1 MHNYKKKFGQ
11 HFLYDKNIIQKIIL
25 KLQPKHHDYFIEIG
39 PGEGALTNPLI
50 GKTSK
55 ITLIE
60 KDKDLIKLLKNQ
72 YEKHKSIQI
81 IHNDI
86 LKCNLNDY
94 VCKNTRI
101 IGNLPYNISTEIIF
115 KILSISSYVKDIHFM
130 LQKEVVD
137 RMIADPGSKTYG
149 RLSVMTQVYFEV
161 KKLFDISPNVFIP
174 KPKVISSYVKMIP
187 KVSCFKDAENENN
200 FKKLV
205 TTVFTA
211 RRKMIKTSLKGFIDV
226 GILEN
231 LRINP
236 NSRPEDLKIKDYLDI
251 AEYV

>member
-11 HFLYDKNIIQKIIL
+11 HFLNDKNIIQKIIL

-94 VCKNTRI
+94 VCKNPSGKGAFREM
-101 IGNLPYNISTEIIF
+101 TEL
-115 KILSISSYVKDIHFM
+115 ILCVKGTPSAPF
-130 LQKEVVD
+130 L
-137 RMIADPGSKTYG
+137 
-149 RLSVMTQVYFEV
+149 
-161 KKLFDISPNVFIP
+161 
-174 KPKVISSYVKMIP
+174 
-187 KVSCFKDAENENN
+187 
-200 FKKLV
+200 
-205 TTVFTA
+205 
-211 RRKMIKTSLKGFIDV
+211 
-226 GILEN
+226 
-231 LRINP
+231 LRF
-236 NSRPEDLKIKDYLDI
+236 
-251 AEYV
+251 

>member
-50 GKTSK
+50 EKTSK

-86 LKCNLNDY
+86 LKCDLNDY

-101 IGNLPYNISTEIIF
+101 IGNLPSVSYTHLTLPT
-115 KILSISSYVKDIHFM
+115 IL
-130 LQKEVVD
+130 
-137 RMIADPGSKTYG
+137 
-149 RLSVMTQVYFEV
+149 
-161 KKLFDISPNVFIP
+161 
-174 KPKVISSYVKMIP
+174 
-187 KVSCFKDAENENN
+187 
-200 FKKLV
+200 LV
-205 TTVFTA
+205 
-211 RRKMIKTSLKGFIDV
+211 
-226 GILEN
+226 
-231 LRINP
+231 
-236 NSRPEDLKIKDYLDI
+236 
-251 AEYV
+251 

>member
-1 MHNYKKKFGQ
+1 MYNHKKKFGQ
-11 HFLYDKNIIQKIIL
+11 HFLYDKNIIRKIIL
-25 KLQPKHHDYFIEIG
+25 KLQPKCHDYFIEIG
-39 PGEGALTNPLI
+39 PGEGALTNPLLE
-50 GKTSK
+50 KTSK

-60 KDKDLIKLLKNQ
+60 KDKDLIPLLENQ
-72 YEKHKSIQI
+72 YKSHRSIQI

-94 VCKNTRI
+94 ARKNTRI

-137 RMIADPGSKTYG
+137 RMIANPGSKTYG
-149 RLSVMTQVYFEV
+149 RLSVMTQVYFNV

-187 KVSCFKDAENENN
+187 KASCFKDPQKETN

-231 LRINP
+231 LKINP
-236 NSRPEDLKIKDYLDI
+236 NSRPEDLNIKDYLDI
-251 AEYV
+251 AKYV